1 MTRQECLDQ
10 LADFI
15 ASIKQLHPARVAIDG
30 IDTAGKTTLADEL
43 VAPLEAYGRP
53 VIRASI
59 DGFHRPLRER
69 YQKGPDS
76 PEGYYEDSFDYTS
89 LQEAL
94 LFPLGPNGNRN
105 YCRAVFDMHTN
116 SPILTNIEEAPTN
129 AILLFDG
136 VFLLRPELCNIW
148 DFRIF
153 VHIDFEVALR
163 RAMLRDQSL
172 FGSPEA
178 TRARYL
184 QRYFPGQRIY
194 LQTVRPQELADAVI
208 TNNVPTHP
216 RLVSHSLI

>member
-1 MTRQECLDQ
+1 MTRQGCLDQ
-10 LADFI
+10 LADLI
-15 ASIKQLHPARVAIDG
+15 VSIKQLHPVRVAIDG

-59 DGFHRPLRER
+59 DGFHRPRAER
-69 YQKGPDS
+69 YRRGPDS
-76 PEGYYEDSFDYTS
+76 PEGYYEDSFDYRA

-94 LFPLGPNGNRN
+94 LFPLGPDGNRN
-105 YCRAVFDMHTN
+105 YCRAIFDVHTD
-116 SPILTNIEEAPTN
+116 SSILTRSEEAPTN

-148 DFRIF
+148 DFCIF

-163 RAMLRDQSL
+163 RAMLRDESL

-184 QRYFPGQRIY
+184 QRYFPGQRLY
-194 LQTVRPQELADAVI
+194 LQTVHPQELADAVVE
-208 TNNVPTHP
+208 NNFPTHP
-216 RLVSHSLI
+216 RLVSHGLI